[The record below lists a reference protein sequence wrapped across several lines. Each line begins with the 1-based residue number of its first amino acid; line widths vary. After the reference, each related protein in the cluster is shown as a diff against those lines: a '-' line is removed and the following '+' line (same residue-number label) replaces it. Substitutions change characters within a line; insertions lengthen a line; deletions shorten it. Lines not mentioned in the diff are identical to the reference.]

1 MLSREEVSD
10 LTKEAVE
17 VWNSIL
23 EHDESC
29 DKCTN
34 QAECLDMWLLRSKAA
49 LITEKIA
56 KPSNFLGKDDYARY
70 L

>member
-1 MLSREEVSD
+1 MLSREEVSE
-10 LTKEAVE
+10 LTKEAVL

-29 DKCTN
+29 DKCKN

-49 LITEKIA
+49 LITEKVA
-56 KPSNFLGKDDYARY
+56 KPSKFLGKTDYERY
-70 L
+70 Q